1 LARELDPRLI
11 EKLASCAALL
21 DLQPGDY
28 LWRQGEKLE
37 VVFLVSE
44 GQIALEIQ
52 VPGQGGLEVDLI
64 REGEFLPWLWLG
76 GEYRRRF
83 DARVLLPAKVIALD
97 GKRLRQLCDE
107 DHEFGY
113 HLLKRLARATE
124 DRLQNARVRL
134 MELQSHPATNP
145 RGSR

>member
-1 LARELDPRLI
+1 
-11 EKLASCAALL
+11 L

-97 GKRLRQLCDE
+97 GKCLRELCDQ

-124 DRLQNARVRL
+124 DRLQTSRVRL